1 MKLKLLY
8 ISITA
13 VIFACNS
20 QTKNQD
26 MQNQADHKGEPNNLI
41 NESSPYLLQ
50 HAYNPVNWY
59 PWGEEALT
67 RAKKEDKPILVS
79 IGYSS
84 CHWCHVME
92 RESFENDTIAKI
104 MNDHFVCI
112 KVDREE
118 RPDID
123 QVYMDAVQAM
133 GQPGGWP
140 LNVFLTSDQKPFY
153 GGTYFPPQGWARL
166 LQNVAKAYDEQRE
179 KVEKS
184 ADQLTEA
191 LATSELV
198 KMDLQH
204 SGESFEQE
212 TLVKGY
218 ELLAKKFDEKQGG
231 LKGAPKFPM
240 PANWLLLMR
249 YQQLTKN
256 QEARDQLESTL
267 DAMAQGGIYDQI
279 GGGFS
284 RYSTDDEWLAPHF
297 EKMLYDNGQLMS
309 LYSEGY
315 TVFKKQLY
323 KKVVYQTAEWLER
336 EMSEN
341 GGFYSALDA
350 DSEGEEGKF
359 YVWTKDEIDQALGED
374 ADLISAYYDVS
385 KAGNWEGKS
394 ILRMT
399 RSNEEFAK
407 AHDLSIELLHSK
419 LEVANEK
426 LLVARNKRVRP
437 GLDDKILAGWNGLM
451 LKGLADAYKAF
462 HDEKFK
468 KAALKN
474 AQFIKQNMVTD
485 EGKLFRNFK
494 AGKATIDGYLEDY
507 AFVIDGF
514 IATYEITF
522 DEHWLHQ
529 AKSLTDY
536 VMEHFSDEHEEMFF
550 YTDNSSERLI
560 ARKKE
565 LFDNVIPSSN
575 SQMAIN
581 LHLMGTLL
589 DNDQYKEKS
598 VNMLAT
604 VSSLIEDQLGYVS
617 NWGILYT
624 YLVSPTAEVAI
635 VGEHTDELR
644 NELYETYYPNKVVLG
659 TESESNLPLLK
670 GKSTINNQSTIFVC
684 YNKTC
689 KLPVNTVEEALKQ
702 LK

>member
-8 ISITA
+8 ISILVLT
-13 VIFACNS
+13 FACNS
-20 QTKNQD
+20 QTQTQE
-26 MQNQADHKGEPNNLI
+26 MQKQSDHRGEPNKLI

-50 HAYNPVNWY
+50 HAYNPVDWY
-59 PWGEEALT
+59 PWGEEALNK
-67 RAKKEDKPILVS
+67 AKKEDKPILIS

-92 RESFENDTIAKI
+92 KESFENDTIAKI

-140 LNVFLTSDQKPFY
+140 LNVFLTADQKPFY

-191 LATSELV
+191 LATSELE
-198 KMDLQH
+198 KMGLQNA
-204 SGESFEQE
+204 GKTFEKE
-212 TLVKGY
+212 TLEKGY
-218 ELLAKKFDEKQGG
+218 ELLAKKFDKQQGG

-256 QEARDQLESTL
+256 QEARQQLETTL
-267 DAMAQGGIYDQI
+267 DALARGGIYDQI
-279 GGGFS
+279 GGGFA

-309 LYSEGY
+309 LFSEGY
-315 TVFKKQLY
+315 TVFKKPLY
-323 KKVVYQTAEWLER
+323 KKVVYQTADWLAR
-336 EMSEN
+336 EMTDN

-359 YVWTKDEIDQALGED
+359 YVWTKEEIDEILGED

-399 RSNEEFAK
+399 RSDEEFAK
-407 AHDLSIELLHSK
+407 AHDLRIELLHSK
-419 LEVANEK
+419 LELANEK

-437 GLDDKILAGWNGLM
+437 GLDDKVLAGWNGLM

-462 HDEKFK
+462 HNDKFLEI
-468 KAALKN
+468 AINN
-474 AQFIKQNMVTD
+474 AQFIKKNMMTN
-485 EGKLFRNFK
+485 EGMLFRNFK

-514 IATYEITF
+514 ISTYEITF
-522 DEHWLHQ
+522 DEHWLNQ
-529 AKSLTDY
+529 AKKLTDY
-536 VMEHFSDEHEEMFF
+536 VMQNFSDKKEEMFF
-550 YTDNSSERLI
+550 YTDNNSERLI

-581 LHLMGTLL
+581 LHLLGTIL
-589 DNDQYKEKS
+589 DNDTYKEKAA
-598 VNMLAT
+598 NMLAT
-604 VSSLIEDQLGYVS
+604 MNSLIEEQLGYVS
-617 NWGILYT
+617 NWAILHT
-624 YLVSPTAEVAI
+624 YLTSSTAEVVILGPEANK
-635 VGEHTDELR
+635 LR
-644 NELYETYYPNKVVLG
+644 NELYETYYPNKVVMG
-659 TESESNLPLLK
+659 TRTNSDLPLLH
-670 GKSTINNQSTIFVC
+670 GKTMVNGQTTIFIC

-689 KLPVNTVEEALKQ
+689 QLPVDNVEEALQQ